1 MKYPPDAAASDIE
14 TTTGFFL
21 LSRFICRQISSDA
34 VTSPPGE
41 SMRTTTPFT
50 SESFSTP
57 RRSLL
62 KPYDVRL
69 PSPAPSSPGL
79 PRTMSPSP
87 TITAMWL
94 LPASPTDSAVI
105 REYLSMETREGSALI
120 RSFSSPHIWSSKR
133 KASTNPAW
141 SACGARAQK
150 GHVSAVL
157 PRSEDQ
163 VEISLHSPE
172 WRVGRNQTRA
182 DVGEK
187 SIFFQVGA
195 RNLAD
200 GAPEF
205 NGVVEVDRV
214 DRANGAGAHR
224 FGRDPG
230 VQSSQREDGQFG
242 ARVAAIQIF
251 GSIGL
256 RIPSSLGFF
265 QCFAEG
271 DSGVFDPAQN
281 VVARPVQNSRDAV
294 QPVSAQAGAQSRE
307 NRNASG
313 DRGAEL
319 ELASLAAGQF

>member
-141 SACGARAQK
+141 SACGAVNGPWSMMARTSS
-150 GHVSAVL
+150 GDF
-157 PRSEDQ
+157 PRPVQIVIVVIGAIPWEFRPFLFGNLCTESE
-163 VEISLHSPE
+163 
-172 WRVGRNQTRA
+172 
-182 DVGEK
+182 
-187 SIFFQVGA
+187 
-195 RNLAD
+195 NLVYD
-200 GAPEF
+200 
-205 NGVVEVDRV
+205 
-214 DRANGAGAHR
+214 GAGANPASH
-224 FGRDPG
+224 FGHCNLAGRIHLACCVLRLANHFDLTP
-230 VQSSQREDGQFG
+230 VPII
-242 ARVAAIQIF
+242 A
-251 GSIGL
+251 GS
-256 RIPSSLGFF
+256 
-265 QCFAEG
+265 
-271 DSGVFDPAQN
+271 PA
-281 VVARPVQNSRDAV
+281 
-294 QPVSAQAGAQSRE
+294 
-307 NRNASG
+307 
-313 DRGAEL
+313 
-319 ELASLAAGQF
+319 